1 VEPQQ
6 QGSTI
11 PPASTTRNGLFQ
23 IPENER
29 TRQMTTEISTNTTP
43 ARGLALQTMAEAMTY
58 AKMVANS
65 EFAPKD
71 FRGKPE
77 SCLLAIDLGSS
88 IGLSAIQSLQ
98 SIAVINGRPTI
109 WGDAALAL
117 VQSSPVCEY
126 VREYLEG
133 DGDNLTAVCEAK
145 RQGYPSPSVSRFS
158 VADAKKAGLWGKS
171 GPWTQYPQRMLALRA
186 RGFALRNAFADALR
200 GLITAEEARDYP
212 QAEAARDPAR
222 EPVVVRPKFPDEPK
236 PSVVKLKA
244 EPGKSAASDI
254 EKARL
259 AVSDAKDIAGLNR
272 LRTLAGQRLT
282 EGKFTKTEHD
292 ELVQLMLHRAEML
305 GDSDDGVAF
314 EHEAAEHEVTA

>member
-1 VEPQQ
+1 
-6 QGSTI
+6 
-11 PPASTTRNGLFQ
+11 
-23 IPENER
+23 
-29 TRQMTTEISTNTTP
+29 MTTEISTNTTP
-43 ARGLALQTMAEAMTY
+43 ARGLALQTMGEAMSF
-58 AKMVANS
+58 AQMVAKS
-65 EFAPKD
+65 DFAPKD
-71 FRGKPE
+71 FKGKPE
-77 SCLLAIDLGSS
+77 SCLLAIQHGSEV
-88 IGLSAIQSLQ
+88 GLSPMQSLQ

-133 DGDNLTAVCEAK
+133 EGDNLTAVCEAK
-145 RQGYPSPSVSRFS
+145 RQGYPTPSVSRFS
-158 VADAKKAGLWGKS
+158 GADAKKAGLWGKS
-171 GPWTQYPQRMLALRA
+171 GPWTQYPTRMLALRA

-212 QAEAARDPAR
+212 QAEAAREPAR
-222 EPVVVRPKFPDEPK
+222 EPVVVRPKFADEPK
-236 PSVVKLKA
+236 ATVVKLKA
-244 EPGKSAASDI
+244 EPAKSAASDI

-282 EGKFTKTEHD
+282 EGKFTKAEHD

-314 EHEAAEHEVTA
+314 EHEAAEHEVHA